1 MEQRAGR
8 IVRQGNQNKEVYI
21 LRYVTK
27 GTFDAYMYQTV
38 ENKQKFISQIMTGR
52 LSVRSAEDIDSAALS
67 YAEVK
72 MLATDNPLIKEKM
85 ELDVEV
91 SKLKLMKSSHFN
103 QKYQLE
109 DKIAKFYPYEIARLE
124 KQFSEMEQDNA
135 YLKQN
140 ELSDSE
146 VFSPM
151 EIGDTIYDKRIEA
164 GFAIL
169 AACKMENYLEPVN
182 IGNYRGFQMHLM
194 FDSFKREYHLTL
206 KKNHTYDL
214 VLGSDA
220 LGNIRRID
228 HKLSEISD
236 LLEKTKEKYLD
247 TKQQYQ
253 SAQEQVKISFPHENE
268 LKSKQSRLDEVNML
282 LNLNEKDDAILHDD
296 EGDMEVAEDLKR
308 KSVMER

>member
-1 MEQRAGR
+1 
-8 IVRQGNQNKEVYI
+8 
-21 LRYVTK
+21 
-27 GTFDAYMYQTV
+27 
-38 ENKQKFISQIMTGR
+38 
-52 LSVRSAEDIDSAALS
+52 
-67 YAEVK
+67 
-72 MLATDNPLIKEKM
+72 
-85 ELDVEV
+85 
-91 SKLKLMKSSHFN
+91 
-103 QKYQLE
+103 
-109 DKIAKFYPYEIARLE
+109 
-124 KQFSEMEQDNA
+124 
-135 YLKQN
+135 
-140 ELSDSE
+140 
-146 VFSPM
+146 
-151 EIGDTIYDKRIEA
+151 
-164 GFAIL
+164 
-169 AACKMENYLEPVN
+169 MENYLEPVN

-282 LNLNEKDDAILHDD
+282 LNLNEKDDAILLDD

-308 KSVMER
+308 KPVMER